1 MVGVRE
7 CCYFCKNVLFC
18 ENRCKN
24 DLYRCQF
31 CAWHL
36 DEKCKDFEYV
46 GYEHIE
52 KTVRAVFG
60 ELFDKAVEEK
70 MKFWGID
77 ETSAIEMLY
86 YDIIR
91 GALLI
96 AGK

>member
-1 MVGVRE
+1 
-7 CCYFCKNVLFC
+7 
-18 ENRCKN
+18 
-24 DLYRCQF
+24 
-31 CAWHL
+31 L